1 MPEGRCNKNET
12 EKRVKE
18 KCKSCGI
25 CYPRRKRD
33 E

>member
-1 MPEGRCNKNET
+1 MPE
-12 EKRVKE
+12 EKRDKRKQMKE

-25 CYPRRKRD
+25 CYPRRKTN